1 MMTELTLNEGLV
13 KIGSNAF
20 RYTNLKEVT
29 IPKSVI
35 SIGIDAFSVTVENF
49 IIPKN
54 LYKTG
59 YDNNRDCFIE
69 SIYSEPSIITSPV
82 SVTIY

>member
-1 MMTELTLNEGLV
+1 MENGGIIDIELYDDM
-13 KIGSNAF
+13 A
-20 RYTNLKEVT
+20 
-29 IPKSVI
+29 P
-35 SIGIDAFSVTVENF
+35 VTVENF

-82 SVTIY
+82 SVTTY